1 MLLPEVLLEYTEEA
15 EEPEPAAPSVLTA
28 DAAAAA
34 AAAASLAP
42 KYAAT
47 DAVMLSPAP
56 ALMPLLCQ
64 KWASPPTMHAVLP
77 ALEMATVPTW
87 LVCTSNR
94 TSVGGRDAG
103 ERMLG
108 VAPEVKDTAMPLPPK
123 ARPEVVPAA
132 TAPPAVI
139 PAGPTT
145 PFSNRACT
153 TFGSPRRSQY
163 RLVNTPEEP
172 WDGTPR
178 APAAAMVAAMYAS
191 YAGRAVELEASNKLL
206 VWLLPVGGRLRP
218 PSTPLPDTAT
228 LMSPEYSPLG
238 W

>member
-1 MLLPEVLLEYTEEA
+1 MLLPEVLLAYTEEA
-15 EEPEPAAPSVLTA
+15 EEAAPPAAPSVLAAA

-56 ALMPLLCQ
+56 ALIPLLCQ

-94 TSVGGRDAG
+94 TSVGGREAG

-108 VAPEVKDTAMPLPPK
+108 VAPEVTVSSGKQN
-123 ARPEVVPAA
+123 AA
-132 TAPPAVI
+132 W
-139 PAGPTT
+139 
-145 PFSNRACT
+145 ACRKC
-153 TFGSPRRSQY
+153 G
-163 RLVNTPEEP
+163 
-172 WDGTPR
+172 D
-178 APAAAMVAAMYAS
+178 
-191 YAGRAVELEASNKLL
+191 
-206 VWLLPVGGRLRP
+206 
-218 PSTPLPDTAT
+218 
-228 LMSPEYSPLG
+228 
-238 W
+238 